1 MPIYLFYRINL
12 RLKKKKIYILF
23 SKYFFLMSL
32 MNVSKLEEIYMNVQ
46 SALNAYKETN
56 LTEVEDASPHKLIE
70 LTFRDLKKNLQI
82 IKQKLNDNVQI
93 GGLESA
99 KAVAAIEILKSSLNF
114 ETGGEIAKNLE
125 QIYNY
130 SLNQLHLILKD
141 EKEYELD
148 TVISIIGSLVD
159 AWRSISVNN

>member
-1 MPIYLFYRINL
+1 MPIYLFLLN
-12 RLKKKKIYILF
+12 KFTSQKKKIYILF

-32 MNVSKLEEIYMNVQ
+32 IVVSKLDEIYMNVQ

-70 LTFRDLKKNLQI
+70 LTFKDLKKHLLI
-82 IKQKLNDNVQI
+82 IRRKLNENIKI

-99 KAVAAIEILKSSLNF
+99 KAVAAFEILKSSLNF

-130 SLNQLHLILKD
+130 SLNQLHLIIKD
-141 EKEYELD
+141 DKEYELD
-148 TVISIIGSLVD
+148 TVISIINSLVD
-159 AWRSISVNN
+159 AWSSMSVNN

>member
-32 MNVSKLEEIYMNVQ
+32 MIVSKLEEIYMNVQ

-70 LTFRDLKKNLQI
+70 LTFKDLNKNLQI
-82 IKQKLNDNVQI
+82 IKQKLNDNVKI

-114 ETGGEIAKNLE
+114 ESGGEIAKNLE

-130 SLNQLHLILKD
+130 SLNQLHLIIKD
-141 EKEYELD
+141 DKEYELD
-148 TVISIIGSLVD
+148 TVISIISSLVD
-159 AWRSISVNN
+159 AWSSISENN